1 MSVNKHKPA
10 EMVIVTVLLQVLI
23 TDFGPSREI
32 CPPELEACT
41 LVESTAVDCVISPCG
56 RSSLFGQ
63 RTVHQ
68 PAWSEP
74 SKASLVTQL
83 RRFHAAKH
91 RIAANQ
97 GSTAEQTSAHARHW
111 TWYETGTSMLQR
123 CKALLEG

>member
-1 MSVNKHKPA
+1 MTA
-10 EMVIVTVLLQVLI
+10 LLQVLI

-41 LVESTAVDCVISPCG
+41 LVESMAADCVTAPCG

-63 RTVHQ
+63 QTVHQ

-74 SKASLVTQL
+74 SKDYLVTQL
-83 RRFHAAKH
+83 KQFHAARH
-91 RIAANQ
+91 RVAANQ
-97 GSTAEQTSAHARHW
+97 ESTVEQAFAHVRHW